1 MGILRDDGRHEVT
14 LTRSGGGVFEI
25 TLDGRLAWSKKANG
39 RFPNDQ
45 ELRALIAT

>member
-25 TLDGRLAWSKKANG
+25 TLDGQLAWSKKANG
-39 RFPNDQ
+39 RFPDEQ